1 MTQVRVGALLVTHN
15 SGSHIDQ
22 TLASIQEQTLQPD
35 VVLVVDDNSHD
46 DTVAR
51 IEQWARSFEQ
61 SGGQFLFQRST
72 ATSTRGLSRIAA
84 NFSQGVRALGS
95 VDLVAL
101 ADHDD
106 LWLDDRLQRQVA
118 LMTQMPHCSMLASN
132 SWIDDT
138 ADTLFDVFDI
148 PEDLGAASAA
158 DVLRFAIRR
167 SVATGGASMIR
178 PHRLI
183 DSDALVPPAGWLH
196 DRWWSLVAAAQG
208 SLCVSGK
215 PVIRYRLSQAQAV
228 GLDRGRQASGGLR
241 RLSRASWGDLQ
252 RLKSLHGLRK
262 SAAPDLQ
269 GELQWGRLLRN
280 VV

>member
-1 MTQVRVGALLVTHN
+1 MTQVRVGALLVTRN

-22 TLASIQEQTLQPD
+22 TLVSIREQTLQPD
-35 VVLVVDDNSHD
+35 VVLVVDDNSRD
-46 DTVAR
+46 DTVAQ
-51 IEQWARSFEQ
+51 IKQWARSFEQ
-61 SGGQFLFQRST
+61 SGGRFLFQHST

-84 NFSQGVRALGS
+84 NFAQGVRALGS
-95 VDLVAL
+95 VDFVAL

-106 LWLDDRLQRQVA
+106 LWLEDRLQRQVA
-118 LMTQMPHCSMLASN
+118 LMTEIPHCSMLASN

-138 ADTLFDVFDI
+138 AETLFDAFDI
-148 PEDLGAASAA
+148 PDDLGAASAA
-158 DVLRFAIRR
+158 DVLRFVIRR

-196 DRWWSLVAAAQG
+196 DRWWSLAAAAQG
-208 SLCVSGK
+208 SLCVSSK

-228 GLDRGRQASGGLR
+228 GLDRGRQTSVGTR
-241 RLSRASWGDLQ
+241 RLVRVSWGDLE
-252 RLKSLHGLRK
+252 RLRSLHGLRK
-262 SAAPDLQ
+262 SAAADLR

>member
-1 MTQVRVGALLVTHN
+1 MKQVRVGALLVTHN

-22 TLASIQEQTLQPD
+22 TLASIQAQTLQPD
-35 VVLVVDDNSHD
+35 VVLVVDDDSRD

-51 IEQWARSFEQ
+51 IEHWARSFEQ
-61 SGGQFLFQRST
+61 AGGLFLFQRST

-84 NFSQGVRALGS
+84 NFTQGVRALGN

-106 LWLDDRLQRQVA
+106 LWLEDRLQQQID
-118 LMTQMPHCSMLASN
+118 LMTEMQHCSMLASN

-138 ADTLFDVFDI
+138 AGTLFDAFDI
-148 PEDLGAASAA
+148 PEDLGTASAA
-158 DVLRFAIRR
+158 DVLRFVIRR

-178 PHRLI
+178 PRRLI
-183 DSDALVPPAGWLH
+183 DSGALVPPAGWLH

-208 SLCVSGK
+208 ALCVSGK

-228 GLDRGRQASGGLR
+228 GLDRGRQASSGMR
-241 RLSRASWGDLQ
+241 RIIRTSWGDLE

-269 GELQWGRLLRN
+269 GELQWGRLLRS